1 MSTSAANPAA
11 NSAPNPARSRRAARG
26 AGIAIALVLLG
37 AVFAAYLDPQLVFAL
52 ANRAWACL

>member
-1 MSTSAANPAA
+1 MTTFD
-11 NSAPNPARSRRAARG
+11 ARPLRARRAARAVG
-26 AGIAIALVLLG
+26 AAAALALLG

>member
-1 MSTSAANPAA
+1 MTPLD
-11 NSAPNPARSRRAARG
+11 ARTLEVRTPRARRTARAAG
-26 AGIAIALVLLG
+26 AGLALVLLG

>member
-1 MSTSAANPAA
+1 MSAPAANPV
-11 NSAPNPARSRRAARG
+11 RSRSAARG
-26 AGIAIALVLLG
+26 AGVALALVLLG

>member
-1 MSTSAANPAA
+1 MTPSSAT
-11 NSAPNPARSRRAARG
+11 PARAHRTVRA
-26 AGIAIALVLLG
+26 AGIALALALLG

>member
-1 MSTSAANPAA
+1 MTSSAA
-11 NSAPNPARSRRAARG
+11 APPRSRRAWRG
-26 AGIAIALVLLG
+26 AGIALAVALLG

>member
-1 MSTSAANPAA
+1 MTMRLP
-11 NSAPNPARSRRAARG
+11 RAAWIG
-26 AGIAIALVLLG
+26 LALLALG